1 MKMSLFERKKI
12 KLILMKI
19 IFMSRCKI
27 EVKFKLS
34 KFKIEKRI
42 LKQKKA
48 IINEPKTKFYE

>member
-42 LKQKKA
+42 LKQKKG
-48 IINEPKTKFYE
+48 NYK

>member
-1 MKMSLFERKKI
+1 
-12 KLILMKI
+12 
-19 IFMSRCKI
+19 MSRCKI
-27 EVKFKLS
+27 EVNFKLS